1 MSRAS
6 LKLAEARAARDEARE
21 AFDAQLLRLRGDP
34 QAQTIGERLLERVS
48 DDARHALDRTLDV
61 AAESKGIAAATA
73 ALLALW
79 FLRGPILELVGG
91 LWEANFGADE
101 EFDEADVTD

>member
-1 MSRAS
+1 MLALTLATRAWTFGNPVNG
-6 LKLAEARAARDEARE
+6 LDEQ
-21 AFDAQLLRLRGDP
+21 FYL
-34 QAQTIGERLLERVS
+34 TIGERLLERVS